1 MVDFIKKLTVIIGLA
16 LPVFSAA
23 QTISPAMLEQFKKL
37 PKSEQVRLA
46 KQYGID
52 PASLTNGQSSVMP
65 STDEM
70 QPLTPKGKAAAESE
84 LEQENAKQQ
93 EAKSEGPK
101 RFGVDLFDSKVTTFA
116 PTGFIPVPDHYLLGP
131 DDNVK
136 LQLFGKVNQ
145 EYEVTVNRDGTV
157 FVPDIGSVTVAGLTF
172 SEAQKLLKAKV
183 SQSLLGVE
191 TVVSMGKLRTI
202 SIFIAGEAKFP
213 GSYTVSALT
222 SVTQALFVA
231 GGVSEIGSLRH
242 IFVKRNGKL
251 VQHFDAYDLLLRGD
265 AKNDVSLQNGDVVF
279 IEPVRALAEVTGE
292 VQRPALFEVT
302 AEDTLDTLLK
312 MAGGA
317 KSGAYLKSAVVQR
330 FNDQQLRTLV
340 NVDLT
345 ALKDKNIPAR
355 AGDVL
360 RIGVTSPRIANQ
372 ITLAGAVVRPG
383 RFAWYP
389 GMKVS
394 DLISSVWSDLYP
406 SVDLD
411 YALVLRQINTQT
423 DIKVLQ
429 FNLGEAV
436 TEAGS
441 AEDIALA
448 AGDTVLVFHYGN
460 MSVNR
465 DSLNERIKTR
475 LKARFDIP
483 EFERWMSDE
492 SLVNEGFALL
502 TAVEEKRQARTIA
515 GYTISDNVVADK
527 AVRAQ
532 QVAPLSYDAMLLEQ
546 QDALKAQV
554 QFMLEQVYVDD
565 EILQI
570 SAQFTRHELLYT
582 VLEKLKRQARYG
594 EQPRIASISG
604 ETVLQ
609 GEFPLPENGTV
620 ADLIAAASGL
630 KESAFIRR
638 AELTRLT
645 RGEVS
650 SSAELEHVQIDL
662 EKELDRQN
670 GFATQLNSR
679 DRLNVF
685 AVPDWNIERLV
696 EVRGEVRFPGRYS
709 VQKGETLSSVLK
721 RAGGIVDGAFVKGA
735 VFTRQ
740 KVKEREQIQMNKLI
754 EQLTADVATRALSAE
769 ETVTSPQESIA
780 MIAQLRKAQP
790 MGRLVVD
797 MQSIL
802 SESVEAD
809 IVLED
814 GDLLYVPRMN
824 SAITIVGEVQNASS
838 HRYRSNMTV
847 EDYLAQAGGFRKR
860 ADEDRIYII
869 KADGSVSLPRNNRWF
884 AVTQSQLEPGDTI
897 VVPLDTEYTN
907 NMTLWTQ
914 VTQIFYQSAV
924 ALAAVASF

>member
-1 MVDFIKKLTVIIGLA
+1 MVDFIKRLTVIICLA
-16 LPVFSAA
+16 FPVISAA
-23 QTISPAMLEQFKKL
+23 QSISPAMLEQFKKL
-37 PKSEQVRLA
+37 PKAEQVRLA

-52 PASLTNGQSSVMP
+52 PASLNAGQASAN
-65 STDEM
+65 STIDET
-70 QPLTPKGKAAAESE
+70 QPLTPKGKAAEAEQDAEKNKDE
-84 LEQENAKQQ
+84 LK
-93 EAKSEGPK
+93 KPEGPK
-101 RFGVDLFDSKVTTFA
+101 RFGVELFDSNITTFA
-116 PTGFIPVPDHYLLGP
+116 PTGFIPVPDNYVLGP
-131 DDNVK
+131 DDNLK

-145 EYEVTVNRDGTV
+145 EYEVTVSRDGTV
-157 FVPDIGSVTVAGLTF
+157 FIPDVGSITVAGLSF
-172 SEAQKLLKAKV
+172 SEAQLLLKSRV

-202 SIFIAGEAKFP
+202 NIFIAGEAKYP

-231 GGVSEIGSLRH
+231 GGVSDIGSLRH
-242 IFVKRNGKL
+242 IAVKRNGVL
-251 VQHFDAYDLLLRGD
+251 VQQFDAYDLLLRGD

-279 IEPVRALAEVTGE
+279 IEPVRALAEVAGE

-302 AEDTLDTLLK
+302 PADTLESLLQ

-330 FNDQQLRTLV
+330 YDEQQLRTLKNV
-340 NVDLT
+340 NLT
-345 ALKDKNIPAR
+345 TAQDKQLPVR

-360 RIGVTSPRIANQ
+360 RIGITSPRVNNQ

-383 RFAWYP
+383 RFAWFD
-389 GMKVS
+389 GIKVS
-394 DLISSVWSDLYP
+394 DVIPSVWSDLYP

-411 YALVLRQINTQT
+411 YALVLRQINVQT

-429 FNLGEAV
+429 FNLGNAIMN
-436 TEAGS
+436 TAS
-441 AEDIALA
+441 TDNIALE
-448 AGDTVLVFHYGN
+448 AGDTLLVFHFGN

-465 DSLNERIKTR
+465 DKLNERLKTK
-475 LKARFDIP
+475 LQSQFEIP
-483 EFERWMSDE
+483 EFERWMSND
-492 SLVNEGFALL
+492 SLADEGFALL
-502 TAVEEKRQARTIA
+502 TSIEEKRQAASVA
-515 GYTISDNVVADK
+515 GFSISDNVVSGNAKQK
-527 AVRAQ
+527 AQA
-532 QVAPLSYDAMLLEQ
+532 APLSYDAMLQEQ

-554 QFMLEQVYVDD
+554 QALLTQVFADD
-565 EILQI
+565 DILQI
-570 SAQFTRHELLYT
+570 SAQFTRQELLYT

-594 EQPRIASISG
+594 EQPRIASVSG

-609 GEFPLPENGTV
+609 GEFPLAENGNV

-630 KESAFIRR
+630 KESAFISR
-638 AELTRLT
+638 AELTRLSLADKKAAA
-645 RGEVS
+645 EVQHIQV
-650 SSAELEHVQIDL
+650 ELKQ
-662 EKELDRQN
+662 ELDRVENNVTLLQ
-670 GFATQLNSR
+670 SR

-696 EVRGEVRFPGRYS
+696 EIRGEVRFPGRYS
-709 VQKGETLSSVLK
+709 VQKGETLSSLIK
-721 RAGGIVDGAFVKGA
+721 RAGGVMDGAFVRGA

-740 KVKEREQIQMNKLI
+740 KVKEREQLQMNKLI

-769 ETVTSPQESIA
+769 ESVISPQDSIA

-790 MGRLVVD
+790 VGRLVVD
-797 MQSIL
+797 MQGIVEEQANADLIL
-802 SESVEAD
+802 ENGD
-809 IVLED
+809 VL
-814 GDLLYVPRMN
+814 YIPRMN

-838 HRYRSNMTV
+838 HRYREELTV

-869 KADGSVSLPRNNRWF
+869 KADGSVTLPRNNRWF
-884 AVTQSQLEPGDTI
+884 AVTKSQLEPGDTI